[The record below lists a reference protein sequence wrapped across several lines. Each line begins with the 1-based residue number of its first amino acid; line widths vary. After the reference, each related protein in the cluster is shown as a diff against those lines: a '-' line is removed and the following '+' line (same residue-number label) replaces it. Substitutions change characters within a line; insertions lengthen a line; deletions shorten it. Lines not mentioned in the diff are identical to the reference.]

1 MPRRSFF
8 FLISLSALLAL
19 GFTSAR
25 ANRHR
30 HSVSIS
36 DGHKQPAT
44 DCSDLRI
51 RFDDRDA
58 VVRSEERTLSK
69 SEAAVLQIQPH
80 SNGGV
85 QVVGW
90 DKETYSV
97 TACKAAAGSGDAV
110 ERILSQITMSVEHG
124 KVSTKGPGDEEDWTG
139 YLLACTPESPAIDL

>member
-44 DCSDLRI
+44 DCSDLRM

-69 SEAAVLQIQPH
+69 SEAPVLQIHPH
-80 SNGGV
+80 SNGGA

-90 DKETYSV
+90 EKETYSV
-97 TACKAAAGSGDAV
+97 TACKAAAGSGDAA
-110 ERILSQITMSVEHG
+110 EKILSQITMSIQNGSE
-124 KVSTKGPGDEEDWTG
+124 STIGPAREEDWPVFT
-139 YLLACTPESPAIDL
+139 LTSRPKP